1 MLSHSP
7 PAGVFRRPWSFDHAE
22 ARHLLRIS
30 MPITAIALVNMAMS
44 VTDTLMAAALG
55 QGALAA
61 VAVSSDFYSL
71 LFYLVAGTIGG
82 IAPLYAAAS
91 AAGDETRL
99 RALRSAG
106 WLVALGAG
114 AVAAPLVWLA
124 PEILR
129 PLGVT
134 PGLLE
139 DGRGYCQVMALT
151 LLPNAVAALY
161 RARLTALERPGV
173 MLRITVAAVPLNA
186 LGNWLMMFGPG
197 SLPALGTTGAA
208 LSSLLIW
215 TGIAAALAL
224 MARRHGDSGSGAR
237 PRRADVAE
245 ILGVGLPIG
254 IATLADIG
262 LFLGATIY
270 AGTFSVDQAAA
281 HALAIR
287 LAGVSYTLSVGLN
300 QAVMV
305 RVARSDLAGPRQTTI
320 ASALA
325 LAGAFGL
332 LLAALLGGA
341 AVAVGQAG
349 PALLGQVAILAAP
362 AIALLAV
369 MEVFGPLSAVA
380 DGVLR
385 GRRDTRSAMAF
396 VLVGNWLIA
405 APVALLLTQVF
416 PLGVAGLWA
425 GLLLGVISTALM
437 MLGRLRRHWSDFER
451 SSILGG

>member
-1 MLSHSP
+1 M
-7 PAGVFRRPWSFDHAE
+7 
-22 ARHLLRIS
+22 
-30 MPITAIALVNMAMS
+30 
-44 VTDTLMAAALG
+44 
-55 QGALAA
+55 
-61 VAVSSDFYSL
+61 
-71 LFYLVAGTIGG
+71 
-82 IAPLYAAAS
+82 
-91 AAGDETRL
+91 
-99 RALRSAG
+99 
-106 WLVALGAG
+106 
-114 AVAAPLVWLA
+114 
-124 PEILR
+124 
-129 PLGVT
+129 
-134 PGLLE
+134 
-139 DGRGYCQVMALT
+139 
-151 LLPNAVAALY
+151 
-161 RARLTALERPGV
+161 
-173 MLRITVAAVPLNA
+173 
-186 LGNWLMMFGPG
+186 
-197 SLPALGTTGAA
+197 A
-208 LSSLLIW
+208 LSSLLVW

-224 MARRHGDSGSGAR
+224 MARRHGDLGSGAR
-237 PRRADVAE
+237 PRRADIAE

-305 RVARSDLAGPRQTTI
+305 RVARSDLAGPRRTTI

-325 LAGAFGL
+325 LAAVFGL

-385 GRRDTRSAMAF
+385 SRRDTRSAMAF